1 MNASDRKAAYADAHK
16 TEGVM
21 IETAYRTLPHSSDA
35 LAAALAKANTWV
47 VARMDHIDSL
57 FDSEAAQC

>member
-1 MNASDRKAAYADAHK
+1 MNAIDRKAAYADAHK

-35 LAAALAKANTWV
+35 LATALAKANTYAM
-47 VARMDHIDSL
+47 ARMDHIDSL
-57 FDSEAAQC
+57 FEMDTA

>member
-1 MNASDRKAAYADAHK
+1 MNAIDRKEAYAGAHK

-35 LAAALAKANTWV
+35 LSEALAKANTWV

-57 FDSEAAQC
+57 FDSEAA